1 MYTSPQ
7 VCAGTRSAPGSAP
20 SWQIGLFG
28 HNNSCICGIA
38 NFENLI
44 SGRGPQ
50 TLIISYFTAAVNS
63 CYSLINRLH
72 EPWTYFV
79 NFPWENWVFTAI
91 LAEMLIITIT
101 TNWWEIENICNKKKP
116 KKLWDRRTSVWASPK
131 CAFQQRWMPWVVFS
145 PHTKHWKE
153 VVQNWIIWDVFDLN
167 VCKSEL
173 FFPFGCIDS
182 HATR

>member
-1 MYTSPQ
+1 MYTTPQ
-7 VCAGTRSAPGSAP
+7 VCADTRSAPGSAP

-28 HNNSCICGIA
+28 HNNSCICGTA

-101 TNWWEIENICNKKKP
+101 TNWWEIENICNKKTQKTLGQ
-116 KKLWDRRTSVWASPK
+116 KDVSLGKSKMCFSAEVDAVG
-131 CAFQQRWMPWVVFS
+131 CFFS
-145 PHTKHWKE
+145 PH
-153 VVQNWIIWDVFDLN
+153 
-167 VCKSEL
+167 
-173 FFPFGCIDS
+173 
-182 HATR
+182 

>member
-1 MYTSPQ
+1 MYSSPQ
-7 VCAGTRSAPGSAP
+7 VCADTRSAPGSAP

-38 NFENLI
+38 NFEKLI

-101 TNWWEIENICNKKKP
+101 TNWWEIENICNKKKTT
-116 KKLWDRRTSVWASPK
+116 KNFGTEGRQSGQAQNVL
-131 CAFQQRWMPWVVFS
+131 FS
-145 PHTKHWKE
+145 RGRCPG
-153 VVQNWIIWDVFDLN
+153 
-167 VCKSEL
+167 L
-173 FFPFGCIDS
+173 FFLPTVNIGKRWFRIGS
-182 HATR
+182 FEMRLT